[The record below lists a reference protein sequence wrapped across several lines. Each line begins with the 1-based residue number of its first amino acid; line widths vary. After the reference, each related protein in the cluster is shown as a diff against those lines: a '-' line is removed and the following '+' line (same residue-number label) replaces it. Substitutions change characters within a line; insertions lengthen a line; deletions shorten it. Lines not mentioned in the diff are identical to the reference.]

1 MNTKIKISKKA
12 LEWSVLFGLI
22 CAIFCSFAD
31 FNASCEELRH
41 NVLRLHIIA
50 NSDSQEDQAVKLLV
64 RDRILQESGTL
75 LEEEQD
81 LDSAVATAKENIE
94 EYNLIAREVLRENG
108 FSYDATVR
116 LGTAF
121 FETREYDTFTLP
133 GGNYTSLII
142 ELGKAEGKNW
152 WCVIFPQV
160 CVPTAKDANLKDS
173 VSTEGAAI
181 AENPDNYVIRFKTV
195 ELYEKLRRWLE
206 R

>member
-1 MNTKIKISKKA
+1 MGTKIKISKKA

-50 NSDSQEDQAVKLLV
+50 NSDSKEDQAVKLLV

-75 LEEEQD
+75 FSEDTD
-81 LDSAVATAKENIE
+81 LDSAVATAKENLE
-94 EYNLIAREVLRENG
+94 KYNQIARNVIYENG

-116 LGTAF
+116 IGTAF

-142 ELGKAEGKNW
+142 ELGKGEGKNW

-160 CVPTAKDANLKDS
+160 CVPTATQASLKDS
-173 VSTEGAAI
+173 VSQNGAAI
-181 AENPDNYVIRFKTV
+181 AENADNYVIRFKTV
-195 ELYEKLRRWLE
+195 ELYEKLRRWLKT
-206 R
+206 

>member
-1 MNTKIKISKKA
+1 MSTKIKISKKA

-50 NSDSQEDQAVKLLV
+50 NSDSKEDQAVKLLV

-75 LEEEQD
+75 FCED
-81 LDSAVATAKENIE
+81 TNLDSAVATAKENIE

-108 FSYDATVR
+108 FSYNATVR

-133 GGNYTSLII
+133 SGNYTSLII
-142 ELGKAEGKNW
+142 ELGESKGKNW

-160 CVPTAKDANLKDS
+160 CVPTAKEASLTDS
-173 VSTEGAAI
+173 VSTSGASI
-181 AENPDNYVIRFKTV
+181 AENADNYVIRFKTV
-195 ELYEKLRRWLE
+195 ELYEKLRKWLKA
-206 R
+206 